1 MEIRFGAHH
10 SWTEEHLTKISQE
23 NLTALNKASSSTA
36 VSEKDDGAEKQ
47 GDVINISEEA
57 RQKQQESSGASAQTG
72 LQGTAGEEASEPADL
87 KSMLKQQIQE
97 IEKQLAKAKERLSIA
112 KGGEARDDSEE
123 KVQKAGEENVQD
135 PDAKNARAAGSPEAE
150 DGGEVKEI
158 LTEINQLSNTLATLN
173 QQLLQEERRGA
184 SAGASGS
191 AGISTGGE
199 GRGGKGERIP
209 LNA

>member
-10 SWTEEHLTKISQE
+10 SWTEEHLNKISQGGPSD
-23 NLTALNKASSSTA
+23 LNKASSSA
-36 VSEKDDGAEKQ
+36 AAPEKDNGAEKQ
-47 GDVINISEEA
+47 GDIVNISEEA

-87 KSMLKQQIQE
+87 KSILKQQIQE
-97 IEKQLAKAKERLSIA
+97 IEKQLAKARERLSIA
-112 KGGEARDDSEE
+112 KGVESRDGGAEKTKAAEE
-123 KVQKAGEENVQD
+123 ESVQS
-135 PDAKNARAAGSPEAE
+135 PDAKNARAAGSAEAE
-150 DGGEVKEI
+150 EGGEVKEI

-173 QQLLQEERRGA
+173 QQLLQEERKGA
-184 SAGASGS
+184 SSGASGS

-209 LNA
+209 LSA